1 MLTPKIEPRIK
12 QYLGFLKMNRYRE
25 IAALQFETF
34 ETDET
39 FRGPPEPAAW
49 EKISAPYRYGKP
61 WHCSWFKAS
70 FHAPER
76 GEGAHPLF
84 LRVVPNADSLVFIDG
99 KPRGAFNPFHK
110 KIKVADD
117 GREHTL
123 HVEAYAGHPYP
134 GCHPDEG
141 SRIMLTLGM
150 QIPDYPNTFEGGS
163 LVERIEPVYSLYYD
177 VKCLFELAG
186 VLDGNSLRKARILK
200 GLYDALGEIPFS
212 AQGEDLEEAAEKAA
226 QAVRP
231 LLEAKNGSTVPEI
244 HLVGH
249 AHIDHAWLW
258 HIGETE
264 RKAARTYIN
273 MVRFAEEYP
282 EFVFLQSQPAQL
294 EIVKNEYPD
303 IFAAVKEAYQKGN
316 WEPNGGMWVE
326 ADCNITGG
334 ESLIRQFLVG
344 KAANKAMLGYDSDT
358 LWLPDV
364 FGYAA
369 ALPQILS
376 GCGINYFVTSKI
388 SWNDTTRFPYDTF
401 IWRGIDGSAV
411 KTHYLSS
418 RAYGYNGRVNPGSL
432 AELWGEIQHKE
443 IQSAAINAV
452 GEGDGGGGTI
462 RGDLEMAR
470 RLADLEGAPKAAW
483 KKVSA
488 ALDAIFS
495 GSAEWPEW
503 RGELY
508 LELHRGTYT
517 TQAKTKAYNR
527 RLEFGLRH
535 TELLFTIAAQEGWA
549 SYPAPVLL
557 GFWKNLLTHQFHDII
572 PGSSIHRVY
581 VEAER
586 EYETL
591 EKGLADLTG
600 TLRQQILAPL
610 AGGMLLF
617 NDLSWERG
625 DPVVLSLPSPGKNV
639 VLKGTSSAAVY
650 PVQVYRDLDGR
661 EKLIAAPTLPPLGWA
676 HFYLAGET
684 GEASPSPFAFTGE
697 TLETP
702 CYRIR
707 FDDAG
712 RITGLFDRR
721 RNREMVAPGGKF
733 NRLIGAQDLP
743 VLWDAWD
750 IDADWTRFREDE
762 DRLLSTE
769 VAADGPECF
778 RLRRTYAIGRS
789 STLVQ
794 DTVFYARN
802 PRIDFETKIDWQE
815 EHRLLKAGF
824 DTAIDAVQVR
834 CEVQYGHLLRNTHR
848 NLPQDR
854 AKFEICAHK
863 WIALEEEGG
872 GIALLNNGKY
882 GHNAAGG
889 HIGLTLLR
897 SPTAPDGEADRGEQ
911 RFTYSLLPFAGS
923 FGEAGIVRAGY
934 ELNVPVVPEI
944 SADVTARACGAGPK
958 DYSFFTVD
966 GKAVIVE
973 SVKAPEDAARARS
986 IVIRLYESLGGRAE
1000 TTLHFA
1006 RELASAFVTD
1016 MLEGNPRDLEVS
1028 GKTLTLDFRGFEIKT
1043 ILVSFR

>member
-12 QYLGFLKMNRYRE
+12 QYLEFLKLNRYRE
-25 IAALQFETF
+25 VAALNFETF
-34 ETDET
+34 ETDKT
-39 FRGPPEPAAW
+39 FRGPPEQAAW
-49 EKISAPYRYGKP
+49 KKITSPYQYGTP
-61 WHCSWFKAS
+61 WHCSWFKAV
-70 FHAPER
+70 FRCPGNA
-76 GEGAHPLF
+76 AYPLF
-84 LRVVPNADSLVFIDG
+84 LRVIPNADSLVFIDG
-99 KPRGAFNPFHK
+99 KPQGAFNPFHK
-110 KIKVADD
+110 KVKVPDD

-134 GCHPDEG
+134 GCHPGEEEH
-141 SRIMLTLGM
+141 IMLTLGR
-150 QIPDYPNTFEGGS
+150 QLKAYPNTFEGGS
-163 LVERIEPVYSLYYD
+163 LVERVEPVYSLYYD

-186 VLDGNSLRKARILK
+186 TLDENSLRRARILK
-200 GLYDALGEIPFS
+200 GLYDALGEIPLT
-212 AQGEDLEEAAEKAA
+212 AGGKALEKGAEKAA
-226 QAVRP
+226 QIIGP
-231 LLEAKNGSTVPEI
+231 LLAAKNGPTAPEI
-244 HLVGH
+244 HLAGH

-273 MVRFAEEYP
+273 MARLAEEYP
-282 EFVFLQSQPAQL
+282 EFVFIQSQPAQL
-294 EIVKNEYPD
+294 EIVKNEYPA
-303 IFAAVKEAYQKGN
+303 IFSAVKEAYQKGN

-344 KAANKAMLGYDSDT
+344 KAANKEMLGYDSDT

-376 GCGINYFVTSKI
+376 GCGIKYFVTSKI

-418 RAYGYNGRVNPGSL
+418 PYGYNGKVSPGSL
-432 AELWGEIQHKE
+432 AELWGKIQHKE

-452 GEGDGGGGTI
+452 GEGDGGGGTV

-470 RLADLEGAPKAAW
+470 RLTDLEGAPRAAW

-488 ALDAIFS
+488 ALDAIFG
-495 GSAEWPEW
+495 GSQEWPEW

-549 SYPAPVLL
+549 SYPAEALL
-557 GFWKNLLTHQFHDII
+557 GFWKKLLTNQFHDII
-572 PGSSIHRVY
+572 PGSSINRVY
-581 VEAER
+581 VEAEA
-586 EYETL
+586 EYQKIEQ
-591 EKGLADLTG
+591 GLGEITG
-600 TLRQQILAPL
+600 NLRRQVLAPL
-610 AGGMLLF
+610 GGGLALF
-617 NDLSWERG
+617 NDLSWERE
-625 DPVVLSLPSPGKNV
+625 DPVVFSLPGSGKNP
-639 VLKGTSSAAVY
+639 VLQRAAEVY
-650 PVQVYRDLDGR
+650 PAQVYQDLDGR
-661 EKLIAAPTLPPLGWA
+661 EKLISAPRIPSLGWA
-676 HFYLAGET
+676 HFRLAEGA
-684 GEASPSPFAFTGE
+684 GEASPFTFTGE

-702 CYRIR
+702 FYRLR

-712 RITGLFDRR
+712 RIAGLFDRR
-721 RNREMVAPGGKF
+721 LNREMVAPGGKF
-733 NRLIGAQDLP
+733 NRFISAQDLP

-750 IDADWTRFREDE
+750 IDADWTRFQEDE
-762 DRLLSTE
+762 NRLQATTI
-769 VAADGPECF
+769 AGGPVCF
-778 RLRRTYAIGRS
+778 RIRRNYAIGRS

-802 PRIDFETKIDWQE
+802 PRIDFETKVQWQE
-815 EHRLLKAGF
+815 QRRLLKAGF

-863 WIALEEEGG
+863 WITLEEEGG
-872 GIALLNNGKY
+872 GIALLNNAKY
-882 GHNAAGG
+882 GHHAAGG
-889 HIGLTLLR
+889 HIGITLLR
-897 SPTAPDGEADRGEQ
+897 SPVAPDPTADQGEQ
-911 RFTYSLLPFAGS
+911 RFTYSLLPFTGS

-934 ELNVPVVPEI
+934 ELNSPATAEI
-944 SADVTARACGAGPK
+944 SAEVSADTPASGKG
-958 DYSFFTVD
+958 DYSLFTLD
-966 GKAVIVE
+966 GQAVIVE
-973 SVKAPEDAARARS
+973 SVKAPEAAAQAPKGS
-986 IVIRLYESLGGRAE
+986 VVIRLYESLGGRAE
-1000 TTLHFA
+1000 TTLRFS
-1006 RELASAFVTD
+1006 RELASAAVMD
-1016 MLEGNPRDLEVS
+1016 MLETNPRSLVVS
-1028 GKTLTLDFRGFEIKT
+1028 GKTLTLDFRAFEIKT
-1043 ILVSFR
+1043 LLVTLG